1 MYLSICIFDEEHKAV
16 TGYCASSVPAIY
28 TFNVF
33 VTNSLLAEG
42 LRYRFTCICVHQMRN
57 S

>member
-33 VTNSLLAEG
+33 VANSLLADG